1 MLADPDCV
9 GEILLVGM
17 GMARSLDLGDPPWT
31 AEHAMPMRAL
41 AEALYGKRWLPT
53 RLVGAGQL
61 HETAD
66 SNPYRRIWS
75 VFHADRRRY
84 SATPD
89 RELPLWGRTCGRP
102 MIRREG
108 VCGRTAA
115 HDQQRRLTDPLTG
128 QQRTVGAC
136 SQKACRAWL
145 ADLIERNRAELA
157 AHPAPEPAANTGGVL
172 ERHLPEID
180 WWPIWAHVDKSWK
193 PPPEGQR
200 FERPKLR
207 LLLGDAPPAV
217 TVQVERPALV
227 VHEGGWR

>member
-84 SATPD
+84 SATTDGD
-89 RELPLWGRTCGRP
+89 RPLWARTCGRP

-207 LLLGDAPPAV
+207 LLLGDEPPAV